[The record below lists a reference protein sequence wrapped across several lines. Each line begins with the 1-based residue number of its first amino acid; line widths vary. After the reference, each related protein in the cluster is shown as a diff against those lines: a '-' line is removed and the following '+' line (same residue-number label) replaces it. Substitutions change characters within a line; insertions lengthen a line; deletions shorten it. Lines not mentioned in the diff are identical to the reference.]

1 MATVPNTTAELEQ
14 QNGGAELGDDS
25 PSYPETWLWDEHGDV
40 CSGTFR
46 RFDKGATREYGKR
59 LIMVLEVD
67 GRERSVWLLQTALYE
82 RIRDELS
89 ERPDRR
95 LAVGERVT
103 IHRQAET
110 KTQDGKRSYR
120 PFRAYFPDRPEL
132 DVDREFELDAPARQQ
147 RSEPERG
154 TEQTPAT
161 GSSDALDD
169 DIPF

>member
-1 MATVPNTTAELEQ
+1 MATVPGTPAELEQ
-14 QNGGAELGDDS
+14 NSDDVGAGE
-25 PSYPETWLWDEHGDV
+25 PNFPEGWRWDLDGDV
-40 CSGTFR
+40 VSGKFVR
-46 RFDKGATREYGKR
+46 WDKGATREYGKK

-95 LAVGERVT
+95 LAFGERVT
-103 IHRQAET
+103 VHRQAET
-110 KTQDGKRSYR
+110 TTQDGKRTYR

-132 DVDREFELDAPARQQ
+132 DVDREFKLDAPTARAQ
-147 RSEPERG
+147 REAERTSEPAS
-154 TEQTPAT
+154 TPLT